1 MKFKFKKSKKRLFI
15 NLTIGVLW
23 LLYGLFGIIFRDKSN
38 SFTFLILGIIYLIL
52 YFFERKDYYLILN
65 QNTIKKDYL
74 FGKSINVQ
82 DIKSI
87 SEFAGDIIIKTTSK
101 KLTISTQSFSYDD
114 ITLIRNELEG
124 LKQKLQLN

>member
-87 SEFAGDIIIKTTSK
+87 SEFAGDIIIKT
-101 KLTISTQSFSYDD
+101 ISTQSFSYDD